1 MSPLYQK
8 WCRKNKSGIRLLKPV
23 SRHNVIS
30 WNRLLDA
37 GLRCPVPAVAAGW
50 AGSLRSGRLVG
61 WGHDRTHGV
70 NGRKGWRSPKFTF
83 SLCCRSALRELLD
96 LPICG
101 LGCVLAL
108 KATPSRGHLWLMG
121 NTVILCSLIWTSR
134 SPAGNRVMSPSL
146 SFGNRYF
153 TNMKYTGICTC
164 TRHPRSLPAAC
175 THLYFQ
181 VSTVLPM
188 SWSSILGQIHFT

>member
-1 MSPLYQK
+1 M
-8 WCRKNKSGIRLLKPV
+8 
-23 SRHNVIS
+23 
-30 WNRLLDA
+30 
-37 GLRCPVPAVAAGW
+37 PAVAAGW

-61 WGHDRTHGV
+61 WGRDRTHGV